1 MLNSVTRLYIHTEL
15 IDCVYLLIDIIDLW
29 LIHGARCSCM

>member
-15 IDCVYLLIDIIDLW
+15 IDCVYLLIDIIDL
-29 LIHGARCSCM
+29 